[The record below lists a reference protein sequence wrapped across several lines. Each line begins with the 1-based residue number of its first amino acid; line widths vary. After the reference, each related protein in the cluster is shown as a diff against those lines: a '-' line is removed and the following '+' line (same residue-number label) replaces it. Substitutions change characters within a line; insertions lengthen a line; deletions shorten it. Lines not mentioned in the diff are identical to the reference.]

1 MTTMIYD
8 LTEIRRLLLYSYA
21 DLEQLRRAAHK
32 DPIVRCALRIK
43 QYMSHNGIAT
53 VREGM
58 RRYSEDRAQ
67 AGRGQPRPA
76 STRLQQA
83 MDGVF
88 DITEG

>member
-1 MTTMIYD
+1 MIYD

-43 QYMSHNGIAT
+43 QYMSRNGIAT

-58 RRYSEDRAQ
+58 RRYAEDRA
-67 AGRGQPRPA
+67 ATAPRRPRA
-76 STRLQQA
+76 TRVQEA
-83 MDGVF
+83 MDDLFELV
-88 DITEG
+88 EG

>member
-1 MTTMIYD
+1 MIYD

-43 QYMSHNGIAT
+43 QFMSKNGIAT

-58 RRYSEDRAQ
+58 RRYSEDRS
-67 AGRGQPRPA
+67 GGPPRKGPRG
-76 STRLQQA
+76 TKLQEA
-83 MDGVF
+83 MDDLFELV
-88 DITEG
+88 EG